1 MKTWL
6 FYSNDITVNVYEKK
20 RLSAA
25 DLQQIKAEGLHKMP
39 FETDAEDEAQAV
51 DNMLAHFKENKA
63 ALEEFIKNDCIPSII
78 FELIYA
84 AD

>member
-1 MKTWL
+1 
-6 FYSNDITVNVYEKK
+6 
-20 RLSAA
+20 
-25 DLQQIKAEGLHKMP
+25 MP

>member
-1 MKTWL
+1 
-6 FYSNDITVNVYEKK
+6 
-20 RLSAA
+20 
-25 DLQQIKAEGLHKMP
+25 MP

-63 ALEEFIKNDCIPSII
+63 ALEEFIKDECIPAVI

-84 AD
+84 SAR